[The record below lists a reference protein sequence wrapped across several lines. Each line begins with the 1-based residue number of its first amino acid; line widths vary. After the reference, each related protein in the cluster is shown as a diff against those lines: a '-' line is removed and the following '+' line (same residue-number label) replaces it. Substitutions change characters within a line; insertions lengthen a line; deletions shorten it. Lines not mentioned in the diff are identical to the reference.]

1 MKKNKVLLLSCS
13 VIMLCICIVAGMS
26 YALFT
31 HSISVG
37 NHLQAGNLKAE
48 LWRTNL
54 TYKILNDDGELAQTE
69 LTGRVDL
76 SNTSTEDTNIFGLDA
91 SGIYIVPGSCFEA
104 KMELKNAGNTA
115 FDYDIYIVYEGA
127 TLDEDA
133 ALAQQLQV
141 TFTDAAGT
149 STSCQLSDLLS
160 GGDPLQ
166 RAKLAKGRS
175 TTFTVKIEFV
185 NNDTINNAAQD
196 GSVKFDL
203 IVRATQAVA
212 TTTTH

>member
-37 NHLQAGNLKAE
+37 NHLQAGNLTAE
-48 LWRTNL
+48 LWRTKL
-54 TYKILNDDGELAQTE
+54 TYQILNSDGELAQTA
-69 LTGRVDL
+69 LPDAVDL
-76 SNTSTEDTNIFGLDA
+76 STTSTEDTNIFGLEA
-91 SGIYIVPGSCFEA
+91 SGIYIVPGSYFEA
-104 KMELKNAGNTA
+104 EMQLKNAGNTA
-115 FDYDIYIVYEGA
+115 FDYEIYIVYEGA
-127 TLDEDA
+127 SLDKDA

-141 TFTDAAGT
+141 TFKDSAGT
-149 STSCQLSDLLS
+149 TTCRLSDLLS
-160 GGDPLQ
+160 DGDALQ
-166 RAKLAKGRS
+166 SAKLAPDGS

-185 NNDTINNAAQD
+185 NDDATNNAAQD

-203 IVRATQAVA
+203 IVRATQVVA